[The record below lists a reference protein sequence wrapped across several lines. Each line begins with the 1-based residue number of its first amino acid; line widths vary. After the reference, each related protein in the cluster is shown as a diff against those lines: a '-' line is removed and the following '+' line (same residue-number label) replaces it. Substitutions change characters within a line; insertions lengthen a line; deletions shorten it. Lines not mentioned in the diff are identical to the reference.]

1 MMNDSDNEDR
11 VYLPAN
17 QQSIKEKISLFLFD
31 KKNPEMITFLYDS
44 EINKL
49 TAIEEVIKNENKL
62 REELKIDTNIF
73 AIYIQSLKVHRTS
86 RKGWRSEQG
95 VQIIKSN
102 LESDEMT
109 NKNKFGLFG
118 GGSAGNRI

>member
-1 MMNDSDNEDR
+1 MESELDNQDR
-11 VYLPAN
+11 VYLPSN
-17 QQSIKEKISLFLFD
+17 QQSIKEKLSLFLFD
-31 KKNPEMITFLYDS
+31 KKNPEMVTFLYDS
-44 EINKL
+44 EISKI
-49 TAIEEVIKNENKL
+49 TAIEEVIKDENKL
-62 REELKIDTNIF
+62 RESLKVDINIF
-73 AIYIQSLKVHRTS
+73 SLYIQSLKIHRTS